1 MKNDKKKVTPFTF
14 EIEGGGDLN
23 TSQLPRAVR
32 AAVDVLKSVAD
43 GKLLRIRALAD
54 RVGVSAETFDRHSSH
69 PALLDYKFQS
79 KGRIVYFGNT
89 KTITA
94 ARDQFSL

>member
-1 MKNDKKKVTPFTF
+1 MKNDKKKITAMSF

-23 TSQLPRAVR
+23 ASQLPRAVR

-54 RVGVSAETFDRHSSH
+54 RVGVGAETLSQHSSH

-94 ARDQFSL
+94 ARDQFNA